1 MIIGIGVDVAAVER
15 IRGLLERHG
24 ERFLKRIFTQT
35 ERDYS
40 ETFSD
45 PFPHL
50 AARFAA
56 KEATYKAIPNP
67 GPIRWKEIEV
77 RNDPTGK
84 PHLFLSGET
93 LSRAQ
98 VQGPILCHLS
108 LAHDAGVAIAQVVLE
123 TPPPLPAGEEG
134 GRSGGEPLL

>member
-1 MIIGIGVDVAAVER
+1 MIIGIGVDVVAVER
-15 IRGLLERHG
+15 IRGLLDRHG
-24 ERFLKRIFTQT
+24 ERFLKRIFTQI

-40 ETFSD
+40 GAFSD
-45 PFPHL
+45 SLPHL

-67 GPIRWKEIEV
+67 GPIRWREIEV

-84 PHLFLSGET
+84 PHLHLSGET
-93 LSRAQ
+93 LERAKECG
-98 VQGPILCHLS
+98 VTSFHIS

-123 TPPPLPAGEEG
+123 SPSASL
-134 GRSGGEPLL
+134 

>member
-1 MIIGIGVDVAAVER
+1 MTIGIGVDVVAVER
-15 IRGLLERHG
+15 IRGLMERHG
-24 ERFLKRIFTQT
+24 ERFLKRIFTQI

-45 PFPHL
+45 PLPHL

-67 GPIRWKEIEV
+67 GPIRWKEMEV

-84 PHLFLSGET
+84 PHLHLSGET
-93 LSRAQ
+93 LKRAEEC
-98 VQGPILCHLS
+98 GITNLHIS
-108 LAHDAGVAIAQVVLE
+108 LAHDAGVAIAQVITERL
-123 TPPPLPAGEEG
+123 
-134 GRSGGEPLL
+134 

>member
-1 MIIGIGVDVAAVER
+1 MIQGIGVDVVAVER

-24 ERFLKRIFTQT
+24 ERFLKRIYTQA
-35 ERDYS
+35 EREYS
-40 ETFSD
+40 GTFAD
-45 PFPHL
+45 PLPHL

-67 GPIRWKEIEV
+67 GPVRWKEIEV

-93 LSRAQ
+93 LRRAQ
-98 VQGPILCHLS
+98 DCGITSLNIS

-123 TPPPLPAGEEG
+123 SSPQVAST
-134 GRSGGEPLL
+134 

>member
-1 MIIGIGVDVAAVER
+1 MIQGIGVDVVAVER

-35 ERDYS
+35 EREYS
-40 ETFSD
+40 GTFAD
-45 PFPHL
+45 PLPHL

-67 GPIRWKEIEV
+67 GPVRWKEIEV

-93 LSRAQ
+93 LRRAQ
-98 VQGPILCHLS
+98 DCGITSLNIS

-123 TPPPLPAGEEG
+123 SSPQVAST
-134 GRSGGEPLL
+134 